1 MKNIP
6 DIVKKTAE
14 ENGFNCVSYAGV
26 LDTSQVF
33 SVGVIDEEGNP
44 IPMGMPTFIILK
56 DNKPKMISGYK
67 GLDILI
73 SLR

>member
-14 ENGFNCVSYAGV
+14 ENGFNCVNYAGV
-26 LDTSQVF
+26 LDNSQVF

-44 IPMGMPTFIILK
+44 TPLGMPTFIIFK
-56 DNKPKMISGYK
+56 DNTPKMVSGYK

-73 SLR
+73 SFR